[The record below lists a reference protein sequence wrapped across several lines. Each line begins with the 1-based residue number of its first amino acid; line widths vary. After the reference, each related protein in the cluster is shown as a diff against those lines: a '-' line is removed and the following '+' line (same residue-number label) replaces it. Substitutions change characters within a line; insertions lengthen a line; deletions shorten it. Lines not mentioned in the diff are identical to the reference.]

1 MPILV
6 ALHVI
11 VCLLLVLVVLMQ
23 RPRSEGLGSAF
34 GGGIT
39 DNVFGSQ
46 TTNVLARFT
55 TWMAIG
61 FFGITLLLSIL
72 TAKMNSG
79 KTEIQK
85 KLMSAP
91 TPEAAQPS
99 VEEKTADAAP
109 AMGLQNAIQ
118 TPTPAPTATPAPV
131 ETAPAAAT
139 QAPAETTPA
148 AATPAPTPATPATPT
163 PAAPAPVEAPTT
175 APAPAAPPAEP
186 AQN

>member
-1 MPILV
+1 MVCGLFMSILMPILV

-11 VCLLLVLVVLMQ
+11 VCLILVLVVLMQ

-61 FFGITLLLSIL
+61 FFAITLLLSIL
-72 TAKMNSG
+72 TAKANSG

-85 KLMSAP
+85 KLLGAPVPESVAPEPAASEASTEKIASPALLEPPSADNQSQSP
-91 TPEAAQPS
+91 TES
-99 VEEKTADAAP
+99 
-109 AMGLQNAIQ
+109 
-118 TPTPAPTATPAPV
+118 PTA
-131 ETAPAAAT
+131 ETAPAMESGNGMESSAADHSE
-139 QAPAETTPA
+139 APEPA
-148 AATPAPTPATPATPT
+148 AAT
-163 PAAPAPVEAPTT
+163 EA
-175 APAPAAPPAEP
+175 P

>member
-1 MPILV
+1 MVCGLFMSILMPILV

-11 VCLLLVLVVLMQ
+11 VCLMLVLVVLMQ

-61 FFGITLLLSIL
+61 FFVITLLLSIL
-72 TAKMNSG
+72 TAKANSG

-85 KLMSAP
+85 KLLSAP
-91 TPEAAQPS
+91 VPEAVSPEPAATEAAPENIATPESVQPAG
-99 VEEKTADAAP
+99 ADNPSQSP
-109 AMGLQNAIQ
+109 AESA
-118 TPTPAPTATPAPV
+118 TVPTPA
-131 ETAPAAAT
+131 ETAPAPDAS
-139 QAPAETTPA
+139 PE
-148 AATPAPTPATPATPT
+148 
-163 PAAPAPVEAPTT
+163 APV
-175 APAPAAPPAEP
+175 
-186 AQN
+186 QN